1 MSPAFAHMP
10 SGQPPCP
17 TNFLRGNLTSFEI
30 IVEVLVSWA
39 QRFCFAKQNSPVD
52 EVHTASPQEHDRPK
66 DLWVPFLLSQMFD
79 SAAVNVLKLLKAS
92 IRSRRKL
99 NTTTNISTAL
109 LAALLWKAVCRSSN
123 NKQQATQS
131 TSCCPLSIVDS
142 LKYQSKSCL
151 ESWSSCVTSYF
162 LR

>member
-1 MSPAFAHMP
+1 MAPAFAHMP

-92 IRSRRKL
+92 IRSRRKF
-99 NTTTNISTAL
+99 NTTNISTAL
-109 LAALLWKAVCRSSN
+109 LAALLSLKRSTEGMLSSN
-123 NKQQATQS
+123 NEQQATQS
-131 TSCCPLSIVDS
+131 TSVVRC
-142 LKYQSKSCL
+142 
-151 ESWSSCVTSYF
+151 
-162 LR
+162 R